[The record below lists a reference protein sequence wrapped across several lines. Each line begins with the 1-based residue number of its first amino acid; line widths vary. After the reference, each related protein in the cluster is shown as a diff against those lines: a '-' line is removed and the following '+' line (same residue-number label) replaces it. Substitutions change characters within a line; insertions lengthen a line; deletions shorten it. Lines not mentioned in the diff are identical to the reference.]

1 MKKVIKQKK
10 TRLQHLWSLE
20 LMARELDVEMDGV
33 KCPASAAS
41 ILNTMRNIIREI
53 DIIDEEEGN

>member
-1 MKKVIKQKK
+1 MKKVVKQKK
-10 TRLQHLWSLE
+10 TRLQWLWSLE

-33 KCPASAAS
+33 KCPASAAA
-41 ILNTMRNIIREI
+41 ILNTIRDIIREI

>member
-1 MKKVIKQKK
+1 
-10 TRLQHLWSLE
+10 
-20 LMARELDVEMDGV
+20 MARELDVEMDGV

-41 ILNTMRNIIREI
+41 ILNTMRSIINEI